1 MPFLSGERLPNYPDA
16 RGSVVGI
23 DHTTT
28 PGEILLAAYE
38 GVAFSLVQSIGVLHA
53 HSSGIDSDAPI
64 ILVGGGAKGKVWQ
77 KTISRLSGRELVIPK
92 SDELV
97 AYGAAAQA
105 AGILNNEAAVDVATR
120 WNVSDGQ
127 RLAASAV
134 DTEAIE
140 RNQYIR
146 KGAHELNSRGYFIN
160 PQSRV

>member
-1 MPFLSGERLPNYPDA
+1 MCQSPFQAPIQDY
-16 RGSVVGI
+16 VWV
-23 DHTTT
+23 
-28 PGEILLAAYE
+28 
-38 GVAFSLVQSIGVLHA
+38 LVQSIEVLHD

-92 SDELV
+92 STELV

-105 AGILNNEAAVDVATR
+105 AGILNNEAAVDVAAR

-134 DTEAIE
+134 DSEAIE
-140 RNQYIR
+140 RNQCIR
-146 KGAHELNSRGYFIN
+146 EAANELNSCKFFNI
-160 PQSRV
+160 PQRRT